1 MRHRKAHAKL
11 NMTASHRKAVFKNLA
26 NALFEHE
33 RIKTT
38 NPKAME
44 LRRVADR
51 LISLAKKNDMHA
63 MRLAF
68 AFLRNKEMVKKLFS
82 DIGARY
88 AEING
93 GYTRVLKAGYRK
105 GDAAP
110 MAIIELTQRK
120 ETESEK
126 KARRR
131 PRQRRPR
138 KQSRRKPRQKRRR
151 PRNPKRRRK
160 ARPRQRRP
168 RPKGPRPKRARQEIS
183 RKQPNRGKEGEG
195 SRARRTTTIARI
207 PAGIVQRSLF
217 FSSMN
222 KRIAVIIP
230 VHDSN
235 PWTRLSITTED
246 RCSPCSDRRSSHP

>member
-1 MRHRKAHAKL
+1 MRHRKSHAKL

-126 KARRR
+126 KGEEKA
-131 PRQRRPR
+131 
-138 KQSRRKPRQKRRR
+138 KAKKAKETKPKEA
-151 PRNPKRRRK
+151 K
-160 ARPRQRRP
+160 A
-168 RPKGPRPKRARQEIS
+168 KEKKAKES
-183 RKQPNRGKEGEG
+183 EEKKEGKAKAKKAKAQRAEAEKG
-195 SRARRTTTIARI
+195 EAGDKPKAAKSRAKKAKEAA
-207 PAGIVQRSLF
+207 PEEPQ
-217 FSSMN
+217 
-222 KRIAVIIP
+222 P
-230 VHDSN
+230 
-235 PWTRLSITTED
+235 
-246 RCSPCSDRRSSHP
+246 

>member
-1 MRHRKAHAKL
+1 
-11 NMTASHRKAVFKNLA
+11 MTASHRKALFKNLA

-68 AFLRNKEMVKKLFS
+68 AFLRSKEMVKKLFT
-82 DIGARY
+82 DIGPRY

-93 GYTRVLKAGYRK
+93 GYTRVLKAGRRK

-120 ETESEK
+120 EKETEKKGEDKAKEK
-126 KARRR
+126 KAKAKEKKAKAKEKKAKEAK
-131 PRQRRPR
+131 PKEAKAKEKKAKEPEE
-138 KQSRRKPRQKRRR
+138 KKEAKPKAKKAKAGKPEAAEKPKTSKPRSK
-151 PRNPKRRRK
+151 K
-160 ARPRQRRP
+160 
-168 RPKGPRPKRARQEIS
+168 S
-183 RKQPNRGKEGEG
+183 KEVEPEEPQ
-195 SRARRTTTIARI
+195 A
-207 PAGIVQRSLF
+207 
-217 FSSMN
+217 
-222 KRIAVIIP
+222 
-230 VHDSN
+230 
-235 PWTRLSITTED
+235 
-246 RCSPCSDRRSSHP
+246 